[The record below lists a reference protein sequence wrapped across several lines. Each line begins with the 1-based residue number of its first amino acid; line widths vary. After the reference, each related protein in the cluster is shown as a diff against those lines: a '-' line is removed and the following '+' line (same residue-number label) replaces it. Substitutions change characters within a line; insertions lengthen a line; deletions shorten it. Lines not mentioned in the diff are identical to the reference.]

1 MFFNSTKEVNRLRKE
16 INRSLIKGILN
27 IYLKVAIEKN
37 WRSQNFDFL
46 SLKTLP
52 PGQFL
57 GSSNSP
63 IDVMMADGRETSVK
77 IILNIYYAIS
87 TIRKVQHSKLS
98 KEKIFK
104 SERKT

>member
-1 MFFNSTKEVNRLRKE
+1 MLIASINETNRLRKRLL
-16 INRSLIKGILN
+16 NRLTKGMSN

-77 IILNIYYAIS
+77 IILNIYYGIS
-87 TIRKVQHSKLS
+87 TIRTVQHSKLS

-104 SERKT
+104 SEQKT